1 MNLVFVRHGQ
11 SLWNLENR
19 FTGWVDIDLSER
31 GVLEAK
37 EAGKVLKEAKF
48 IPEYCF
54 TSCLIRSIHTS
65 QLILDSF
72 IESETNNIQI
82 KKLWQ
87 LNERHYGAL
96 QGLDKKETAK
106 KYGEK
111 QVQLWR
117 RGYDIKPPLIDS
129 GDKYDPNFDEMYS
142 EVNEL
147 LPIGESLKDVVQR
160 IKDTFEELIA
170 YSVSKKVLVVA
181 HGNSIR
187 AMVKLLDNLS
197 DEEIVDV
204 NIPTGIPLAYRISD
218 NEIEKIGYLGD
229 SNKIE
234 ELQKE
239 VELQSKLSKEDR

>member
-1 MNLVFVRHGQ
+1 
-11 SLWNLENR
+11 
-19 FTGWVDIDLSER
+19 
-31 GVLEAK
+31 
-37 EAGKVLKEAKF
+37 
-48 IPEYCF
+48 
-54 TSCLIRSIHTS
+54 
-65 QLILDSF
+65 
-72 IESETNNIQI
+72 
-82 KKLWQ
+82 

-96 QGLDKKETAK
+96 QGLDKKETAQ

-129 GDKYDPNFDEMYS
+129 GDKFDPNFDEAYS
-142 EVNEL
+142 EIDEL

-160 IKDTFEELIA
+160 IKVTLKELIT

-204 NIPTGIPLAYRISD
+204 NIPTGIPLAYKISD
-218 NEIEKIGYLGD
+218 NQIEKIGYLGD
-229 SNKIE
+229 QTKIE

-239 VELQSKLSKEDR
+239 VELQSKLSKEEG

>member
-37 EAGKVLKEAKF
+37 DAGKVLKEAKF
-48 IPEYCF
+48 IPDYCF

-65 QLILDSF
+65 ELILDSF
-72 IESETNNIQI
+72 IEAETNDIQI

-117 RGYDIKPPLIDS
+117 RAYDIKPPLIDS

-160 IKDTFEELIA
+160 IKGTFEELIA

-239 VELQSKLSKEDR
+239 VELQSKLSKEEG